1 MTKLL
6 DDYEKD
12 SDGSQAAE
20 AYAEQI
26 AEFQLSEFRFRERL
40 ITLLERISYRLEE
53 IHDQV
58 RQNSKGNSKQEH

>member
-12 SDGSQAAE
+12 ADGSQQAE